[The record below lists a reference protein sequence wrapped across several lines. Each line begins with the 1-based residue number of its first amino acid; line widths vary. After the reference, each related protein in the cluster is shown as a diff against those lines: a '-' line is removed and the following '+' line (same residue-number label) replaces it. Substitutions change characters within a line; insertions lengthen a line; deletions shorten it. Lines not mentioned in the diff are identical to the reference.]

1 MPCSRVLL
9 FRLGFASGPF
19 FEPAHLL
26 LHNAEPREI
35 RICGGMWAI
44 VLGLA
49 VAQGLAYYLLQ
60 KWLYGEPQPGVDVV
74 QSGDAIHFTSKD
86 GDWRTNCVA
95 ITG

>member
-1 MPCSRVLL
+1 
-9 FRLGFASGPF
+9 
-19 FEPAHLL
+19 
-26 LHNAEPREI
+26 
-35 RICGGMWAI
+35 